1 MGRGGGS
8 VGGAVASNTK
18 SHRKKRSGM
27 AYLFGKK
34 VKEAATFALGIEV
47 FVYLLFANS
56 SHA

>member
-1 MGRGGGS
+1 
-8 VGGAVASNTK
+8 
-18 SHRKKRSGM
+18 M
-27 AYLFGKK
+27 AHLFIKK